1 CRPQSRVMTWTAAPP
16 AAGWSGLRVRG
27 AALQSHCDIECGR
40 AALDLQPDLVSD
52 VPGTDRDD
60 ELVGV
65 GDRATLELED
75 DVAGTQPG
83 LVGGAVRGDR
93 RLVGLTLA
101 EDLDAFALVLTVED
115 DADDRMLR
123 LAGADE
129 LLDGLA
135 HLVAR
140 DREADTDVAAAAAR
154 AD

>member
-1 CRPQSRVMTWTAAPP
+1 
-16 AAGWSGLRVRG
+16 
-27 AALQSHCDIECGR
+27 
-40 AALDLQPDLVSD
+40 
-52 VPGTDRDD
+52 
-60 ELVGV
+60 
-65 GDRATLELED
+65 
-75 DVAGTQPG
+75 GTQPG

-154 AD
+154 ADRGHRGDGAVDADHLAGHVEQRAATVAGVD